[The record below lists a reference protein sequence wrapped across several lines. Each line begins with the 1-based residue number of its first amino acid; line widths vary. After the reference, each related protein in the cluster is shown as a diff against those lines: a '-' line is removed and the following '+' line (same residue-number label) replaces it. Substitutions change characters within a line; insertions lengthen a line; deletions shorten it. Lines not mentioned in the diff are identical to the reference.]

1 MEKRNHKRCIRLRS
15 CGKTSWLPVCSGKC
29 GNSFR
34 KRESHVENG
43 GRFFRSDELDADYP
57 GKPRIC
63 RADGR
68 SRLFP
73 GDRRGEQKAG
83 KIQDPYRCQSLA
95 QWRYHHTLP
104 ANQTACGGRTKKM
117 FLALY
122 RRRDGRPL
130 LFANQNA
137 ESGRVFLGTYQ
148 SSFSSFSV
156 PSRNP

>member
-1 MEKRNHKRCIRLRS
+1 MEKGNHKRCVRLRS
-15 CGKTSWLPVCSGKC
+15 CGETSWLPVCSGKC

-43 GRFFRSDELDADYP
+43 GRFFRSDDLDADYP

-68 SRLFP
+68 SRLLS
-73 GDRRGEQKAG
+73 GDRRGEQKEG
-83 KIQDPYRCQSLA
+83 NISDPYRCQNLEQRRNHRA
-95 QWRYHHTLP
+95 LP
-104 ANQTACGGRTKKM
+104 ANQAACGGRIKKM